1 MSPQPLSPK
10 MGRSWSPA
18 LADILGSALPALP
31 TCGAAYSRICCEDGP
46 RSGFRIHPA
55 ALDACLQLGAA
66 VPRVSAGTEEKA
78 AFVPAGFEVRVHIA
92 IKDAVHGGS
101 LCQRCTA
108 WC

>member
-1 MSPQPLSPK
+1 

-55 ALDACLQLGAA
+55 TLDACLQLGAA
-66 VPRVSAGTEEKA
+66 IPRAAASTGEAEIVAISEACRKSAKNS
-78 AFVPAGFEVRVHIA
+78 
-92 IKDAVHGGS
+92 KDDGDE
-101 LCQRCTA
+101 
-108 WC
+108 